1 MLRWRSARRRAR
13 APSSSA
19 HPRSVRWCERIAH
32 AADRRAPRRGLY
44 RVHTDEPMNFYD
56 LKTAQH
62 SAEEAA
68 ESRLRDEMQIAGGQ
82 SCNIT
87 HSWTL
92 EQAIVEDRE
101 LFVEATLNSVALG
114 NP

>member
-1 MLRWRSARRRAR
+1 
-13 APSSSA
+13 
-19 HPRSVRWCERIAH
+19 
-32 AADRRAPRRGLY
+32 
-44 RVHTDEPMNFYD
+44 MNFYD
-56 LKTAQH
+56 LETAQH
-62 SAEEAA
+62 LAEEAA